1 MVGETVANAA
11 PTWYIRGMSLLW
23 SKNSAGVTSYLYNAH
38 GDVVKTTGAAENDYL
53 YDAFGNQVDE
63 VSNQPFD
70 WRVEVAP
77 VVVDDNPFRY
87 CGEYF
92 DYETGYIYLRARYYD
107 SSNGRFISED
117 PIRSGNHWYAYC
129 GGNPIKFVDPMGLKF
144 TPPGQDPKNPNHND
158 GSEDA
163 KYGSYTPPA
172 PTNGGNGGGGGTKPP
187 TGGTVQPGIE
197 VDRNGNPILPKPKT
211 IGEKKIEAI
220 EAKKPANVPRYW
232 TADALTSPKFIN
244 DQSSQSDVA
253 GTWGAKGSI
262 KANGCGAIALYNAL
276 IAAGHKVMLKDVI
289 QMLEGKKAPIWGGK
303 LGTNPHKIIEV
314 LNNYG
319 TVEDATKDMTRRF
332 DSVIVLYGYTYED
345 AKGNASLG
353 AHYVAGI
360 SDGNGDYTFYN
371 HYSSPYTESLSS
383 FCQGVMNLV
392 DTNNKPNH
400 QIWMIIGFMG

>member
-144 TPPGQDPKNPNHND
+144 TPPGQDPNDPKHND
-158 GSEDA
+158 GSVDA

-172 PTNGGNGGGGGTKPP
+172 PTTPPAGGNKGQEKDADKGGEKGKQAGYDNNKEMDKLKDKPA
-187 TGGTVQPGIE
+187 QK
-197 VDRNGNPILPKPKT
+197 KPKVDTVATAPNFSDMLDMFDDIMRRIFGIQGMVTHQDEYGELLRSWISWLITVKEGTRTT
-211 IGEKKIEAI
+211 ITTGDL
-220 EAKKPANVPRYW
+220 NSF
-232 TADALTSPKFIN
+232 LTFYARERTDDPFM
-244 DQSSQSDVA
+244 SSV
-253 GTWGAKGSI
+253 GAKLNIYILTLNLSLGLDDIGLSGSVKSGNTSQALGI
-262 KANGCGAIALYNAL
+262 SVNIAQL
-276 IAAGHKVMLKDVI
+276 KVGF
-289 QMLEGKKAPIWGGK
+289 E
-303 LGTNPHKIIEV
+303 
-314 LNNYG
+314 Y
-319 TVEDATKDMTRRF
+319 
-332 DSVIVLYGYTYED
+332 SSTYYS
-345 AKGNASLG
+345 GNASETNYINCSVSGMGLL
-353 AHYVAGI
+353 AVAGLI
-360 SDGNGDYTFYN
+360 FTGQWLGNPAPQPAYAR
-371 HYSSPYTESLSS
+371 
-383 FCQGVMNLV
+383 
-392 DTNNKPNH
+392 
-400 QIWMIIGFMG
+400 